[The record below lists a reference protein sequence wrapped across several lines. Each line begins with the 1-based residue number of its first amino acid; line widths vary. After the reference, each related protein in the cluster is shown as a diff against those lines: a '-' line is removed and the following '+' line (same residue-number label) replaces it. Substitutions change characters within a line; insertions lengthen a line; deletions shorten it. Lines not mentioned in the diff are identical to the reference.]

1 MRERGVERGGRLD
14 QMPDDLALLG
24 RRELALAER
33 EVRREGGEHRELTG
47 ESLGR
52 GDAAL
57 GTRLGREHT
66 VGIARPAAGWHLAY
80 DCTHLFLRA
89 ALAPHRETVAGRPTN
104 RETE

>member
-24 RRELALAER
+24 RRELTLAER

-52 GDAAL
+52 GDADL
-57 GTRLGREHT
+57 ETRLGREQQ
-66 VGIARPAAGWHLAY
+66 VGLTRHAAGRHIDDDRTRLSLRLEMEQRRARIGGLAS
-80 DCTHLFLRA
+80 
-89 ALAPHRETVAGRPTN
+89 
-104 RETE
+104 